1 MKRLLLTFTLLT
13 LFSLS
18 EGWAQ
23 SSCCDVSAGDAL
35 SFADFA
41 NDEKFKANHLPPVPL
56 DFTPKI
62 GKMVSIKVEG
72 GKEAAIFEVKSGK
85 ANGALILMF
94 HEWWGLNEYILH
106 EAEKIHMATGATV
119 LAIDLYDRQVATNAE
134 EAATL
139 MQGLKTERVE
149 AIIKSCL
156 EYGGKFAR
164 VQTIGWCMGGGWS
177 LQAAI
182 LAGQQGY
189 GCVVYYGMPEMEKEK
204 LAKLDGPVL
213 GIYASKDAWITPQ
226 LVDEFDEN
234 MKIVQKKFTHYSYD
248 ADHAFANPSNPKYDK
263 VATAKAN
270 DLVIKFLKEN
280 FNTPLK
286 KPMLEKK

>member
-62 GKMVSIKVEG
+62 GKMVSVKVEG

-94 HEWWGLNEYILH
+94 HEWW
-106 EAEKIHMATGATV
+106 
-119 LAIDLYDRQVATNAE
+119 
-134 EAATL
+134 
-139 MQGLKTERVE
+139 
-149 AIIKSCL
+149 
-156 EYGGKFAR
+156 
-164 VQTIGWCMGGGWS
+164 
-177 LQAAI
+177 
-182 LAGQQGY
+182 
-189 GCVVYYGMPEMEKEK
+189 
-204 LAKLDGPVL
+204 
-213 GIYASKDAWITPQ
+213 
-226 LVDEFDEN
+226 
-234 MKIVQKKFTHYSYD
+234 
-248 ADHAFANPSNPKYDK
+248 
-263 VATAKAN
+263 
-270 DLVIKFLKEN
+270 
-280 FNTPLK
+280 
-286 KPMLEKK
+286 

>member
-23 SSCCDVSAGDAL
+23 SSCCDVTVGEAL

-41 NDEKFKANHLPPVPL
+41 NDEKFIATHLPPVPL

-62 GKMVSIKVEG
+62 GRMVSMKVEG

-85 ANGALILMF
+85 TSGAVILMF
-94 HEWWGLNEYILH
+94 HEWWGLNEYILR
-106 EAEKIHMATGATV
+106 EAERIHIATGATV
-119 LAIDLYDRQVATNAE
+119 LAIDLYDRQVATTAE

-139 MQGLKTERVE
+139 MQGLNKERVE
-149 AIIKSCL
+149 AIIKACL
-156 EYGGKFAR
+156 EYGGKFSR

-189 GCVVYYGMPEMEKEK
+189 GCVVYYGMPETEKEK
-204 LAKLDGPVL
+204 LAQLGGPVL

-234 MKIVQKKFTHYSYD
+234 MKIVQKKFTKYSYD

-270 DLVIKFLKEN
+270 DLVLKFLKEN
-280 FNTPLK
+280 FNTPLR
-286 KPMLEKK
+286 KPNLDAK

>member
-23 SSCCDVSAGDAL
+23 SSCCDVTTGEAL

-41 NDEKFKANHLPPVPL
+41 NDEKFIATHLPPVPL

-62 GKMVSIKVEG
+62 GKMVSMKVEG

-85 ANGALILMF
+85 TNGAVILMF
-94 HEWWGLNEYILH
+94 HEWWGLNEYILR
-106 EAEKIHMATGATV
+106 EAERIHIATGATV
-119 LAIDLYDRQVATNAE
+119 LAIDLYDRQVATTAE
-134 EAATL
+134 EAAKL
-139 MQGLKTERVE
+139 MQGLNKERVE

-156 EYGGKFAR
+156 EYGGKFAK

-189 GCVVYYGMPEMEKEK
+189 GCVVYYGMPETEKEK
-204 LAKLDGPVL
+204 LAQLGGPVL

-234 MKIVQKKFTHYSYD
+234 MKIVQKKFTKYSYD

-263 VATAKAN
+263 VATAKAS

-280 FNTPLK
+280 FNAPFR
-286 KPMLEKK
+286 KPNIETK